1 MTWTAPAVE
10 RDPVPPTGTE
20 AAQLRA
26 RLARQRATLL
36 DRCAGLDGEQL
47 ARRAVPPSTLSLLGL
62 IRHLSEVERGW
73 LRTTAAGERLGYL
86 YCATDNPDG
95 DFDDA
100 DPANAATDFATY
112 HRETTAA
119 DLAVEHLALD
129 HDGHHPITG
138 EPYSLRWIYLH
149 LLEEYARHNGH
160 ADLLRQC
167 VDGRTGS

>member
-10 RDPVPPTGTE
+10 RTPVPPTGTE

-26 RLARQRATLL
+26 RIAHQRATLL
-36 DRCAGLDGEQL
+36 DRCAGLNGEQL
-47 ARRAVPPSTLSLLGL
+47 ARRAIPPSTLSLLGL
-62 IRHLSEVERGW
+62 VRHLAEVERGW
-73 LRTTAAGERLGYL
+73 LRTTAAGEQLGYL

-100 DPANAATDFATY
+100 RPADAADDFAAY
-112 HRETTAA
+112 HRETAAA
-119 DLAVEHLALD
+119 DAAIRDLALD
-129 HDGHHPITG
+129 HEGRHPITG
-138 EPYSLRWIYLH
+138 TPYALRWIYLH

-167 VDGRTGS
+167 VDGRTGA